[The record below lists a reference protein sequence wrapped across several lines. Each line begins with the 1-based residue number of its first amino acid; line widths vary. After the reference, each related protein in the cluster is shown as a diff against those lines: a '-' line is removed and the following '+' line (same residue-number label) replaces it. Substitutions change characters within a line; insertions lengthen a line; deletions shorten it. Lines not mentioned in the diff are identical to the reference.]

1 MKAEHQSY
9 VNKYFQTLP
18 KDQCTDS
25 ISVVAEYFC
34 GDEWNA
40 NECARL
46 VLKGVKTA
54 TCSLKV
60 AYKLEGEA
68 LPQVG
73 QLMVVL
79 NWDEDPVCIIE
90 TTSIKQ
96 TPFNQVSE
104 SFAFAEGE
112 GDRSYR
118 GWHLAH
124 TNFFSSVCDELG
136 IKWSEDMELICESFN
151 VVYCGES

>member
-9 VNKYFQTLP
+9 LEQYFQTLP
-18 KDQCTDS
+18 QDQCIGS
-25 ISVVAEYFC
+25 IPVIAEYFC

-46 VLKGVKTA
+46 VLEGIKTA
-54 TCSLKV
+54 TCSLKA

-68 LPQVG
+68 LAQVG
-73 QLMVVL
+73 QLMIVL
-79 NWDEDPVCIIE
+79 NWDEVPVCIIE

-96 TPFNQVSE
+96 IPFNQVSE
-104 SFAFAEGE
+104 NFAFAEGE

-118 GWHLAH
+118 GWHFAH
-124 TNFFSSVCDELG
+124 TNFFKSVCDELG
-136 IKWSEDMELICESFN
+136 IKWSEDMELVCERFK
-151 VVYCGES
+151 VVYRSDK